1 MKKIHYLCSGEAVKD
16 DSELSDHECWE
27 QKKRATYHKPHV
39 STQQTNNL
47 NFKQL
52 CVKQTSRF
60 THCHFICSIG

>member
-39 STQQTNNL
+39 RLISLKTL
-47 NFKQL
+47 KPY
-52 CVKQTSRF
+52 K
-60 THCHFICSIG
+60 